1 MKTLR
6 LRLAFAGLHPDRTR
20 SLVAAHGLRETL
32 AGLQAG
38 RLKANERVQA
48 AIAVPAG
55 ERTRQLEAM
64 GVRALFCGD
73 DDYPQHLAV
82 LPDAPDV
89 LFVRGR
95 FPAEP
100 GVAVVGAR
108 RSTNYGRRLAADYG
122 SAIAAAGW
130 PVVSG
135 LARGIDGAAHRGT
148 TSAGGVGVAVLGSG
162 IDIMYPRE
170 HDELARLLIERGGA
184 VVSES
189 PPGTPPEGW
198 RFPPRNRVISGLAG
212 VVVVV
217 EATVKGGA
225 LITAEAALRH
235 GRQVF
240 AVPGDVGRVTS
251 EGCNLLI
258 RDGAYPVLDEADL
271 IESLELALGPRPRA
285 GRPGEPPVLD
295 EDEQRLVDL
304 IAAGTDDGDRLIAE
318 IGCSPGVALARLGS
332 LEMRGVIA
340 QDGPG
345 RYVVATAG
353 R

>member
-1 MKTLR
+1 M
-6 LRLAFAGLHPDRTR
+6 
-20 SLVAAHGLRETL
+20 RE
-32 AGLQAG
+32 
-38 RLKANERVQA
+38 

-55 ERTRQLEAM
+55 VRTQQLAAA
-64 GVRALFCGD
+64 GVHALFCGD
-73 DDYPQHLAV
+73 EDYPPHLAA

-95 FPAEP
+95 LPAIP

-108 RSTNYGRRLAADYG
+108 RSTSYGRRIAATYG

-130 PVVSG
+130 PVISG

-148 TSAGGVGVAVLGSG
+148 TSDGGVGVAVLGSG
-162 IDIMYPRE
+162 IDVMYPRE
-170 HDELARLLIERGGA
+170 HDDLARRLIECGGA
-184 VVSES
+184 VASES

-251 EGCNLLI
+251 DGCNLLI

-271 IESLELALGPRPRA
+271 VESLELALGPRPRA
-285 GRPGEPPVLD
+285 KEEVDRPSLD
-295 EDEQRLVDL
+295 ETEQRLVDL
-304 IAAGTDDGDRLIAE
+304 IASGTDDSDRLIAE
-318 IGCSPGVALARLGS
+318 IGCGPGRVLTQLGS
-332 LEMRGVIA
+332 LELRGVIV
-340 QDGPG
+340 QDGSG
-345 RYVVATAG
+345 RYVVAAPG